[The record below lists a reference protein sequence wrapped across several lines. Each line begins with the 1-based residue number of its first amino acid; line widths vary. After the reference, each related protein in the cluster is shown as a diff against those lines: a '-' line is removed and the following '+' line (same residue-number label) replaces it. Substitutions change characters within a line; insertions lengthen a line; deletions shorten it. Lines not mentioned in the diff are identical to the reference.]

1 MKKVSLLLIVS
12 IMTIVPVFSET
23 MSIDIDKAIELLHQ
37 NNMNIKAKAF
47 DVKIAERNKKNVWN
61 AFLPTLGVT
70 AGSAFMDN
78 PGYMSSM
85 TTIDYFTGVTN
96 GLPVPTITIPEP
108 AGPDQARF
116 GFDVS
121 ASANLIINYALGAG
135 IKNYQLLYEAGE
147 ISYEMAVKGLEMNTK
162 IQFYSLLNL
171 DEQIKIMK
179 KGIDLAEKRYIQV
192 QENYKNGLIPELDVL
207 RTQVA
212 YESQKPAYSNLVTQ
226 YENMVLGFKVML
238 GIDRNQDVEL
248 NGSLATE
255 TYTFDSDDII
265 SKFLGKSLSL
275 KSLNKNLEVLENA
288 KSMTA
293 LYAYTPTLALGYSL
307 NILSYNPWAADYP
320 TATDSVSFAGE
331 DGLGFGTFTLGLSF
345 SLDNYIPGSKKSVEI
360 SNMKDQIT
368 QLKLTL
374 QESAL
379 QSEVEIIN
387 TIAKLENSVEQLEA
401 NKLNVN
407 LARKAYEMTSEAY
420 QLGTKELLD
429 VESAQNDLLS
439 AEAKVLGEQFT
450 YLSGLLNLEF
460 TLNTSIE
467 EILR

>member
-1 MKKVSLLLIVS
+1 MKKVSLLIIVS
-12 IMTIVPVFSET
+12 ILSLTSVFAET
-23 MSIDIDKAIELLHQ
+23 VTIDIDTALELLHK
-37 NNMNIKAKAF
+37 NNINIQAASF
-47 DVKIAERNKKNVWN
+47 DVKIAERNKKTVWN

-70 AGSAFMDN
+70 AGTALMDN
-78 PGYMSSM
+78 PLGA
-85 TTIDYFTGVTN
+85 TGFN
-96 GLPVPTITIPEP
+96 
-108 AGPDQARF
+108 GPDEPRF

-121 ASANLIINYALGAG
+121 VSANLIINYALGAG
-135 IKNYQLLYEAGE
+135 IKNYRLLYEAGE

-171 DEQIKIMK
+171 EEQLNIMK
-179 KGIDLAEKRYIQV
+179 KGIDLAEKRYHQV

-207 RTQVA
+207 RTQVG
-212 YESQKPAYSNLVTQ
+212 YESQKPGYSNMQTQ
-226 YENMVLGFKVML
+226 YDNMLLGFKVML
-238 GIDRNQDVEL
+238 GIDRDQDVKLE
-248 NGSLATE
+248 GSLDTE
-255 TYTFDSDDII
+255 TYSFDQDELI
-265 SKFLGKSLSL
+265 SRFLGKSLSL
-275 KSLNKNLEVLENA
+275 KSMNKNLEVLENA

-307 NILSYNPWAADYP
+307 TPMQLNPWAADYAAP
-320 TATDSVSFAGE
+320 TELWNFNE
-331 DGLGFGTFTLGLSF
+331 DGGIGMGMFTIGLSF

-360 SNMKDQIT
+360 SNMKDQIR
-368 QLKLTL
+368 QLKLSL
-374 QESAL
+374 RESAL

-387 TIAKLENSVEQLEA
+387 TIAKLENSVEQMEA
-401 NKLNVN
+401 NKLNVE

-450 YLSGLLNLEF
+450 YISGLLNLEY

-467 EILR
+467 EILENK